1 MIVLTITDCPPR
13 LRGDLSKW
21 LCEIQTGVYVGQ
33 LTGRVREAVWKRV
46 CDNLSSGRA
55 TMVYSSNG
63 EQHMKFV
70 VHNTTW
76 EPVDF
81 DGITLMRRPLPR
93 KSSDEA
99 SEENKRLQ
107 PGFSKAALI
116 EKVKRIEAS
125 KGKQQDTCGFIT
137 IDIETTGLDPEKD
150 EILEIAAIKYIEN
163 NEAEVFSRAVKVQKP
178 LTKEI
183 SELTGITD
191 DFLLKNGMDIET
203 ALKDFWDFVGR
214 AKLVG
219 YNISFDMSFLRNASI
234 EHKIKM
240 QANKCIDILQLAR
253 RKVKG
258 TKNYKMSTVASTL
271 GIEMVQKHR
280 AESDCRLA
288 FEIYRKLNEN

>member
-1 MIVLTITDCPPR
+1 MLTITDCPPR

-125 KGKQQDTCGFIT
+125 KGKQQDTCVFIT

-203 ALKDFWDFVGR
+203 ALKDFWNFVGR

-219 YNISFDMSFLRNASI
+219 YNVSFDMSFLRNASI

-258 TKNYKMSTVASTL
+258 TKNYKMSTVASEL
-271 GIEMVQKHR
+271 GIEMAQKHR

>member
-1 MIVLTITDCPPR
+1 MTDCPPR

-70 VHNTTW
+70 VYNTTW

-93 KSSDEA
+93 KSYDEA

-116 EKVKRIEAS
+116 EKVKKIEAS

-163 NEAEVFSRAVKVQKP
+163 NEAEIFSRVVKVQNP

-203 ALKDFWDFVGR
+203 ALKDFWNFVGR

-240 QANKCIDILQLAR
+240 QANKCIDVLQLAR
-253 RKVKG
+253 RKVKD
-258 TKNYKMSTVASTL
+258 TKNYKMSTVASEL
-271 GIEMVQKHR
+271 GIEMAQKHR

>member
-1 MIVLTITDCPPR
+1 
-13 LRGDLSKW
+13 
-21 LCEIQTGVYVGQ
+21 
-33 LTGRVREAVWKRV
+33 
-46 CDNLSSGRA
+46 
-55 TMVYSSNG
+55 MVYSSNG

-93 KSSDEA
+93 KSYDEA
-99 SEENKRLQ
+99 SEEGEKLQ

-163 NEAEVFSRAVKVQKP
+163 NEAEIFSRVVKVQNP

-253 RKVKG
+253 RKVKD
-258 TKNYKMSTVASTL
+258 TKNYKMSTVANAL
-271 GIEMVQKHR
+271 GIKMVQKHR

>member
-1 MIVLTITDCPPR
+1 MLTMTDCPSR

-63 EQHMKFV
+63 EQHMKFLV
-70 VHNTTW
+70 YNTTW

-93 KSSDEA
+93 KSYEEA

-116 EKVKRIEAS
+116 EKVKKIEAS
-125 KGKQQDTCGFIT
+125 KGKQQDVCGFIT

-163 NEAEVFSRAVKVQKP
+163 NEAEIFSRVVKVQNP

-240 QANKCIDILQLAR
+240 QANKCIDVLQLAR
-253 RKVKG
+253 KKVKG
-258 TKNYKMSTVASTL
+258 AKNYKMSTVASAL
-271 GIEMVQKHR
+271 GIEMAQKHR

>member
-1 MIVLTITDCPPR
+1 MTDCPPR

-55 TMVYSSNG
+55 TMVYSSKG
-63 EQHMKFV
+63 EQHMKFLV
-70 VHNTTW
+70 YNTTW

-93 KSSDEA
+93 KSYDEA

-116 EKVKRIEAS
+116 EKVKKIEAS
-125 KGKQQDTCGFIT
+125 KGKQQDVCGFIT

-163 NEAEVFSRAVKVQKP
+163 NEAEIFSRVVKVQNP

-191 DFLLKNGMDIET
+191 DFLLKNGVDIET

-258 TKNYKMSTVASTL
+258 TKNYKMSTVASEL
-271 GIEMVQKHR
+271 GIEMAQKHR

>member
-1 MIVLTITDCPPR
+1 MVVLTMTDCPPR

-70 VHNTTW
+70 VYNTTW

-93 KSSDEA
+93 KSYDEA

-125 KGKQQDTCGFIT
+125 KGKQQDTFGFIT

-163 NEAEVFSRAVKVQKP
+163 NEAEIFSRVVKVQNP

-203 ALKDFWDFVGR
+203 ALKDFWNFVGR

-258 TKNYKMSTVASTL
+258 TKNYKMSTVASAL

-288 FEIYRKLNEN
+288 FEIYRKLNEK

>member
-1 MIVLTITDCPPR
+1 MVVLTMTDCPPR

-55 TMVYSSNG
+55 TMVYGSNG

-70 VHNTTW
+70 VYNTTW

-93 KSSDEA
+93 KSYDEA

-116 EKVKRIEAS
+116 EKVKKIEAS

-150 EILEIAAIKYIEN
+150 EILEMAAIKYIEN

-203 ALKDFWDFVGR
+203 ALKDFWNFVGR

-219 YNISFDMSFLRNASI
+219 YNVSFDMSFLRNASI

-253 RKVKG
+253 RKVKD
-258 TKNYKMSTVASTL
+258 TKNYKMSTVASAL

>member
-1 MIVLTITDCPPR
+1 MVWRTMTDCPPR

-76 EPVDF
+76 EPIDF
-81 DGITLMRRPLPR
+81 DGITLMRRPLSKNGADKPTEER
-93 KSSDEA
+93 KE
-99 SEENKRLQ
+99 LQ
-107 PGFSKAALI
+107 PGFSKAALMQKI
-116 EKVKRIEAS
+116 KRIEAAG
-125 KGKQQDTCGFIT
+125 GKRQSTYYFVS

-150 EILEIAAIKYIEN
+150 EILELAAIKYLGGEETEI
-163 NEAEVFSRAVKVQKP
+163 FSRVIKVEQP
-178 LTKEI
+178 LKKETTD
-183 SELTGITD
+183 LTGITD
-191 DFLLKNGMDIET
+191 GLLAKEGVEIVD
-203 ALKDFWDFVGR
+203 ALNDFWSFVGR
-214 AKLVG
+214 AKLIG

-234 EHKIKM
+234 ENGVKM

-253 RKVKG
+253 RKVTG
-258 TKNYKMSTVASTL
+258 TKNYKMSTVAGEL
-271 GIEMVQKHR
+271 GIEMEQKHR

>member
-1 MIVLTITDCPPR
+1 MLTITDCPPR

-93 KSSDEA
+93 KSYDEA
-99 SEENKRLQ
+99 SEENKKLQ

-125 KGKQQDTCGFIT
+125 KGRQQDTCGFIT

-163 NEAEVFSRAVKVQKP
+163 NEAEVFSRAVKVQNP

-219 YNISFDMSFLRNASI
+219 YNISFDMSFLRNVSI

-258 TKNYKMSTVASTL
+258 TKNYKMSTVASAL

-288 FEIYRKLNEN
+288 FEIYHKLNEN

>member
-1 MIVLTITDCPPR
+1 MLTMTDCPPR

-70 VHNTTW
+70 VYNTTW

-93 KSSDEA
+93 KSYDEA
-99 SEENKRLQ
+99 SEEDEKLQ

-125 KGKQQDTCGFIT
+125 KGKQQDVCGFIT

-163 NEAEVFSRAVKVQKP
+163 NEAEIFSRVVKVQNP

-253 RKVKG
+253 RKVKD
-258 TKNYKMSTVASTL
+258 TKNYKMSTVANAL

>member
-1 MIVLTITDCPPR
+1 MLTMTDCPPR

-70 VHNTTW
+70 VYNTTW

-125 KGKQQDTCGFIT
+125 KGKQQDACGFIT

-163 NEAEVFSRAVKVQKP
+163 NEAEVFSRVVKVQNP

-240 QANKCIDILQLAR
+240 RANKCIDVLQLAR
-253 RKVKG
+253 RKVKD
-258 TKNYKMSTVASTL
+258 TKNYKMSTVANAL

>member
-1 MIVLTITDCPPR
+1 MTDCPPR

-70 VHNTTW
+70 VYNTTW

-125 KGKQQDTCGFIT
+125 KGKQQDACGFIT

-163 NEAEVFSRAVKVQKP
+163 NEAEVFSRVVKVQNP

-240 QANKCIDILQLAR
+240 RANKCIDVLQLAR
-253 RKVKG
+253 RKVKD
-258 TKNYKMSTVASTL
+258 TKNYKMSTVANAL

>member
-1 MIVLTITDCPPR
+1 MVVLTMTDCPPR

-33 LTGRVREAVWKRV
+33 LTWRVREAVWKRV

-70 VHNTTW
+70 VYNTTW

-93 KSSDEA
+93 KSYDEA

-116 EKVKRIEAS
+116 EKVKKIEAS
-125 KGKQQDTCGFIT
+125 KGKQQDVCGFIT

-163 NEAEVFSRAVKVQKP
+163 NEAEIFSRVVKVQNP

-219 YNISFDMSFLRNASI
+219 YNVSFDMSFLRNASI

-253 RKVKG
+253 RKVKD
-258 TKNYKMSTVASTL
+258 TKNYKMSTVANAL

>member
-1 MIVLTITDCPPR
+1 MLTMTDCPPR

-70 VHNTTW
+70 VYNTTW

-93 KSSDEA
+93 KSYDEA
-99 SEENKRLQ
+99 SEENKKLQ

-116 EKVKRIEAS
+116 EKVKKIEAS

-163 NEAEVFSRAVKVQKP
+163 NEAEIFSRVVKVQNP

-203 ALKDFWDFVGR
+203 ALKDFWNFVGR

-234 EHKIKM
+234 DHKIKM

-258 TKNYKMSTVASTL
+258 TKNYKMSTVASAL

-288 FEIYRKLNEN
+288 FEIYRKLNEK

>member
-1 MIVLTITDCPPR
+1 MTDCPPR

-70 VHNTTW
+70 VYNTTW

-93 KSSDEA
+93 KSYDEA

-125 KGKQQDTCGFIT
+125 KGKQQDTFGFIT

-163 NEAEVFSRAVKVQKP
+163 NEAEIFSRVVKVQNP

-203 ALKDFWDFVGR
+203 ALKDFWNFVGR

-258 TKNYKMSTVASTL
+258 TKNYKMSTVASAL

-288 FEIYRKLNEN
+288 FEIYRKLNEK

>member
-1 MIVLTITDCPPR
+1 MVVLTMTDCPPR

-55 TMVYSSNG
+55 TMVYSSKG
-63 EQHMKFV
+63 EQHMKFLV
-70 VHNTTW
+70 YNTTW

-93 KSSDEA
+93 KSYDEA

-116 EKVKRIEAS
+116 EKVKKIEAS
-125 KGKQQDTCGFIT
+125 KGKQQDVCGFIT

-163 NEAEVFSRAVKVQKP
+163 NEAEIFSRVVKVQNP

-191 DFLLKNGMDIET
+191 DFLLKNGVDIET

-258 TKNYKMSTVASTL
+258 TKNYKMSTVASEL
-271 GIEMVQKHR
+271 GIEMAQQHR

>member
-1 MIVLTITDCPPR
+1 MTDCPPR

-70 VHNTTW
+70 VYNTTW

-93 KSSDEA
+93 KSYDEA

-116 EKVKRIEAS
+116 EKVKKIEAS

-163 NEAEVFSRAVKVQKP
+163 NEAEIFSRVVKVQNP

-203 ALKDFWDFVGR
+203 ALKDFWNFVGR

-258 TKNYKMSTVASTL
+258 TKNYKMSTVASEL
-271 GIEMVQKHR
+271 GIEMAQKHR

-288 FEIYRKLNEN
+288 FEIYRKLNEK

>member
-1 MIVLTITDCPPR
+1 MLTITDCPPR

-99 SEENKRLQ
+99 SEKNKRLQ

-125 KGKQQDTCGFIT
+125 KGKQQDTCVFIT
-137 IDIETTGLDPEKD
+137 IDIETTGFDPEKD

-163 NEAEVFSRAVKVQKP
+163 NEVEVFSRAVKVQKP

-234 EHKIKM
+234 EHKK
-240 QANKCIDILQLAR
+240 KCR
-253 RKVKG
+253 RISV
-258 TKNYKMSTVASTL
+258 
-271 GIEMVQKHR
+271 
-280 AESDCRLA
+280 
-288 FEIYRKLNEN
+288 

>member
-1 MIVLTITDCPPR
+1 MLTMTDCPPR

-46 CDNLSSGRA
+46 CENLSSGRA

-81 DGITLMRRPLPR
+81 DGITLMRRPLPK

-125 KGKQQDTCGFIT
+125 KGKQQDTCVFIT

-203 ALKDFWDFVGR
+203 ALKDFWNFVGR

-219 YNISFDMSFLRNASI
+219 YNVSFDMSFLRNASV

-258 TKNYKMSTVASTL
+258 TKNYKMSTVASEL
-271 GIEMVQKHR
+271 GIEMAQKHR

>member
-1 MIVLTITDCPPR
+1 MLTMTDCPPR

-70 VHNTTW
+70 VYNTTW

-93 KSSDEA
+93 KSYDEA
-99 SEENKRLQ
+99 SEEDEKLQ

-125 KGKQQDTCGFIT
+125 KGKQQDVCGFIT

-163 NEAEVFSRAVKVQKP
+163 NEAEIFSRAVKVQNP

-253 RKVKG
+253 RKVKD
-258 TKNYKMSTVASTL
+258 TKNYKMSTVANAL

>member
-1 MIVLTITDCPPR
+1 MTDCPPR

-70 VHNTTW
+70 VYNTTW

-93 KSSDEA
+93 KSYEEA

-116 EKVKRIEAS
+116 EKVKKIEAS

-163 NEAEVFSRAVKVQKP
+163 NEAEIFSRVVKVQNP

-219 YNISFDMSFLRNASI
+219 YNISFDMSFLRNVSI

-258 TKNYKMSTVASTL
+258 TKNYKMSTVASAL

>member
-1 MIVLTITDCPPR
+1 MTDCPPR

-70 VHNTTW
+70 VYNTTW

-93 KSSDEA
+93 KSYDEA
-99 SEENKRLQ
+99 SEEDEKLQ

-125 KGKQQDTCGFIT
+125 KGKQQDVCGFIT

-163 NEAEVFSRAVKVQKP
+163 NEAEIFSRVVKVQNP

-253 RKVKG
+253 RKVKD
-258 TKNYKMSTVASTL
+258 TKNYKMSTVANAL

>member
-1 MIVLTITDCPPR
+1 MLTITDCPPR

-70 VHNTTW
+70 VYNTTW

-93 KSSDEA
+93 KSYDEA

-116 EKVKRIEAS
+116 EKVKKIEAS
-125 KGKQQDTCGFIT
+125 KGKQQDVCGFIT

-258 TKNYKMSTVASTL
+258 TKNYKMSTVASEL
-271 GIEMVQKHR
+271 GIEMAQKHR

>member
-1 MIVLTITDCPPR
+1 MLTITDCPPR

-93 KSSDEA
+93 KSYDEA

-125 KGKQQDTCGFIT
+125 KGKQQDTYGFIA

-163 NEAEVFSRAVKVQKP
+163 NEAEIFSRVVKVQKP

-203 ALKDFWDFVGR
+203 ALKDFWNFVGR

-219 YNISFDMSFLRNASI
+219 YNVSFDMSFLRNASI

-258 TKNYKMSTVASTL
+258 TKNYKMSTVASEL
-271 GIEMVQKHR
+271 GIEMAQKHR

>member
-1 MIVLTITDCPPR
+1 MTDCPPR

-70 VHNTTW
+70 VYNTTW

-93 KSSDEA
+93 KSYDEA

-116 EKVKRIEAS
+116 EKVKKIEAS
-125 KGKQQDTCGFIT
+125 KGKQQDVCGFIT

-163 NEAEVFSRAVKVQKP
+163 NEAEIFSRVVKVQNP

-258 TKNYKMSTVASTL
+258 TKNYKMPTVASAL

>member
-1 MIVLTITDCPPR
+1 MLTITDCPPR

-93 KSSDEA
+93 KSYDEA
-99 SEENKRLQ
+99 SEENKKLQ

-125 KGKQQDTCGFIT
+125 KGRQQDTCGFIT

-219 YNISFDMSFLRNASI
+219 YNISFDMSFLRNVSI

-258 TKNYKMSTVASTL
+258 TKNYKMSTVASAL

>member
-1 MIVLTITDCPPR
+1 MTDCPPR

-70 VHNTTW
+70 VYNTTW

-93 KSSDEA
+93 KSYDEA

-116 EKVKRIEAS
+116 EKVKKIEAS
-125 KGKQQDTCGFIT
+125 KGKQQDACGFIT

-163 NEAEVFSRAVKVQKP
+163 NEAEIFSCVVKVQNP

-258 TKNYKMSTVASTL
+258 TKNYKMSTVASEL
-271 GIEMVQKHR
+271 GIEMAQKHR

>member
-1 MIVLTITDCPPR
+1 MLTMTDCPPR

-70 VHNTTW
+70 VYNTTW

-93 KSSDEA
+93 KSYDEA

-125 KGKQQDTCGFIT
+125 KGKQQDTFGFIT

-163 NEAEVFSRAVKVQKP
+163 NEAEIFSRVVKVQNP

-203 ALKDFWDFVGR
+203 ALKDFWNFVGR

-258 TKNYKMSTVASTL
+258 TKNYKMSTVASAL

-288 FEIYRKLNEN
+288 FEIYRKLNEK

>member
-1 MIVLTITDCPPR
+1 MLTITDCPPR

-55 TMVYSSNG
+55 TMVYSSKG
-63 EQHMKFV
+63 EQHMKFLV
-70 VHNTTW
+70 YNTTW

-93 KSSDEA
+93 KSYEEA
-99 SEENKRLQ
+99 SEENKKLQ

-163 NEAEVFSRAVKVQKP
+163 NEAEIFSRVVKVQNP

-219 YNISFDMSFLRNASI
+219 YNISFDMSFLRNVSI

-258 TKNYKMSTVASTL
+258 TKNYKMSTVASAL

-288 FEIYRKLNEN
+288 FEIYHKLNEN

>member
-1 MIVLTITDCPPR
+1 MLTITDCPPR

-81 DGITLMRRPLPR
+81 DGITLMRRPLPK

-125 KGKQQDTCGFIT
+125 KGKQQDTCVFIT

-203 ALKDFWDFVGR
+203 ALKDFWNFVGR

-219 YNISFDMSFLRNASI
+219 YNVSFDMSFLRNASI

-258 TKNYKMSTVASTL
+258 TKNYKMSTVASEL
-271 GIEMVQKHR
+271 GIEMAQKHR

>member
-1 MIVLTITDCPPR
+1 MLTMTDCPPR

-55 TMVYSSNG
+55 TMVYSSKG
-63 EQHMKFV
+63 EQHMKFLV
-70 VHNTTW
+70 YNTTW

-93 KSSDEA
+93 KSYEEA
-99 SEENKRLQ
+99 SEENKKLQ

-116 EKVKRIEAS
+116 EKVKKIEAS

-163 NEAEVFSRAVKVQKP
+163 NEAEIFSRVVKVQNH

-191 DFLLKNGMDIET
+191 DFLLKNGMDI
-203 ALKDFWDFVGR
+203 
-214 AKLVG
+214 
-219 YNISFDMSFLRNASI
+219 
-234 EHKIKM
+234 
-240 QANKCIDILQLAR
+240 
-253 RKVKG
+253 
-258 TKNYKMSTVASTL
+258 
-271 GIEMVQKHR
+271 
-280 AESDCRLA
+280 
-288 FEIYRKLNEN
+288 

>member
-1 MIVLTITDCPPR
+1 MTDCPPR

-70 VHNTTW
+70 VYNTTW

-93 KSSDEA
+93 KSYDEA

-116 EKVKRIEAS
+116 EKVKKIEAS
-125 KGKQQDTCGFIT
+125 KGKQQDVCGFIT

-163 NEAEVFSRAVKVQKP
+163 NEAEIFSRVVKVQNP

-253 RKVKG
+253 RKVKD
-258 TKNYKMSTVASTL
+258 TKNYKMSTVANAL

>member
-1 MIVLTITDCPPR
+1 MLTMTDCPPR

-70 VHNTTW
+70 VYNTTW

-93 KSSDEA
+93 KSYDEA

-116 EKVKRIEAS
+116 EKVKKIEAS

-163 NEAEVFSRAVKVQKP
+163 NEAEIFSRVVKVQNP

-203 ALKDFWDFVGR
+203 ALKDFWNFVGR

-240 QANKCIDILQLAR
+240 QANKCIDVLQLAR
-253 RKVKG
+253 RKVKD
-258 TKNYKMSTVASTL
+258 TKNYKMSTVASEL
-271 GIEMVQKHR
+271 GIEMAQKHR

>member
-1 MIVLTITDCPPR
+1 MLTITDCPPR

-99 SEENKRLQ
+99 SEKNKRLQ

-125 KGKQQDTCGFIT
+125 KGKQQDTCVFIT

-163 NEAEVFSRAVKVQKP
+163 NEAEVFSRAIKVQKP
-178 LTKEI
+178 LTREI

-203 ALKDFWDFVGR
+203 ALKDFWNFVGR

-219 YNISFDMSFLRNASI
+219 YNVSFDMSFLRNASI

-253 RKVKG
+253 RKVKS
-258 TKNYKMSTVASTL
+258 TKNYKMSTVASEL
-271 GIEMVQKHR
+271 GIEMAQKHR

>member
-1 MIVLTITDCPPR
+1 MLTMTDCPPR

-70 VHNTTW
+70 VYNTTW

-93 KSSDEA
+93 KSYEEA

-116 EKVKRIEAS
+116 EKVKKIEAS

-163 NEAEVFSRAVKVQKP
+163 NEAEIFSRVVKVQNP

-219 YNISFDMSFLRNASI
+219 YNISFDMSFLRNVSI

-258 TKNYKMSTVASTL
+258 TKNYKMSTVASAL